1 MTEKFSPD
9 KIKGEVI
16 NIIVSTLRIPKEKI
30 LPESRLFIDLDAE
43 SIDML
48 DIRYELERAFGVSIS
63 DGEIRES
70 IANAFP
76 GENIPEKMTV
86 DSIMKFMEYK
96 LSAE

>member
-1 MTEKFSPD
+1 
-9 KIKGEVI
+9 
-16 NIIVSTLRIPKEKI
+16 
-30 LPESRLFIDLDAE
+30 
-43 SIDML
+43 ML

-70 IANAFP
+70 IAKSFP

-86 DSIMKFMEYK
+86 DSIIKFMEYK

>member
-1 MTEKFSPD
+1 MTEKFSPE
-9 KIKGEVI
+9 KIKEEVI
-16 NIIVSTLRIPKEKI
+16 KIIVSTLRVPKEKI
-30 LPESRLFIDLDAE
+30 FPESRLFIDLDAE

-70 IANAFP
+70 IAIAFP